1 MPISAIGIPQSSR
14 PNAKSEASRCRPTR
28 ANAATAPSRPPIPTA
43 EFRKPTPACPRSS
56 SSSEAT
62 TIRTLSEPAT
72 NVWIP
77 YKVTISDNFRSLAIA
92 PKPPKNSRMKLPSTS
107 RSGAASTFSPTS
119 RADATTKATAAA
131 AKTVCVFV
139 AAKQDPAERG
149 AEEDPGALDGR
160 QDEVRRGQLLGRLR
174 ELGKQCGLH
183 RAHRAR
189 HQRDASAQRVD
200 EPVRPACKEDE
211 RGRGHEAGP
220 DEREDDEQELAAVA
234 VAEHSGEGRRD
245 EGRQDADHADEPDPG
260 RAALVVCVDGQRDDE
275 RPVRSDRSRPGEL
288 DAAQRGIGDHGPE
301 RIHRFPEPLAER
313 TEHTRTIAGSRRR
326 D

>member
-1 MPISAIGIPQSSR
+1 
-14 PNAKSEASRCRPTR
+14 
-28 ANAATAPSRPPIPTA
+28 
-43 EFRKPTPACPRSS
+43 
-56 SSSEAT
+56 
-62 TIRTLSEPAT
+62 
-72 NVWIP
+72 
-77 YKVTISDNFRSLAIA
+77 
-92 PKPPKNSRMKLPSTS
+92 MKLPSTS

-131 AKTVCVFV
+131 AKTVSAFV
-139 AAKQDPAERG
+139 AASRIPPSAGPRKIPE
-149 AEEDPGALDGR
+149 LSTV
-160 QDEVRRGQLLGRLR
+160 VRTRFAAVSSSGVFASC
-174 ELGKQCGLH
+174 GKQCGLH

-245 EGRQDADHADEPDPG
+245 EGREDADHADEPDPG
-260 RAALVVCVDGQRDDE
+260 RAALVVGVDGQRDDE
-275 RPVRSDRSRPGEL
+275 RPVRGDRRRPGEL